1 MPQLDIL
8 GPWRCAGEVGKLLTP
23 RRVLTGLA
31 CLAGAV
37 GFATAC
43 GGSSVGSAYGPDAM
57 AADSSPGDSS
67 GADSTVGAA
76 DAPPD
81 SVVGVDANADAGAG
95 DALAPDVA
103 ANSPTDAGS
112 DQAVVDGADG
122 SPVDAPATDG
132 EGDACVTGSSCTP
145 TNRCHAGTYN
155 CSTQVCTDTGSALT
169 DGTSCAG
176 GWTCASG
183 NCVPPANPLSCT
195 PGGAGMTNCGAGSES
210 CCTSLAVDGGTY
222 YRTYTNSGDGGTGE
236 ADPATVS
243 SLRLD
248 EYLVTVGRFRQFVE
262 AVLPPDGGTG
272 WLPPAGSGKH
282 TYANGGAGLANSA
295 FPGTSEQG
303 WQTPDDSNIAPT
315 ASNLA
320 CYTDATWTIGPAN
333 QETRPITCANWYE
346 AYAFCIWD
354 GGFLPSE
361 GEWAYAAAGGAQQRE
376 YPWGSAPP
384 GTASQYAIYGC
395 YYPNGDAGLFSCE
408 GVAAIAP
415 VGTPTAGA
423 ALWGQLDMVG
433 EVREWTLDLIDSY
446 QSPCVD
452 CAFISTS
459 GHHVCRGG
467 DFENPASSFGD
478 RDSFSPA
485 ARLGYVGFRC
495 ARAP

>member
-1 MPQLDIL
+1 MRGLRTFEAWL
-8 GPWRCAGEVGKLLTP
+8 GVAVLVSTAGCASSSNQSAEGADATPWDASP
-23 RRVLTGLA
+23 SDTG
-31 CLAGAV
+31 
-37 GFATAC
+37 
-43 GGSSVGSAYGPDAM
+43 SD
-57 AADSSPGDSS
+57 
-67 GADSTVGAA
+67 ADSTVGVP
-76 DAPPD
+76 DALPD
-81 SVVGVDANADAGAG
+81 SVGLADGGAG
-95 DALAPDVA
+95 QSDAPVADVVA
-103 ANSPTDAGS
+103 DSPTDTGY
-112 DQAVVDGADG
+112 DQTAVDAADGA
-122 SPVDAPATDG
+122 PVDASATDG
-132 EGDACVTGSSCTP
+132 AGEAGDGCVSGSPCAP
-145 TNRCHAGTYN
+145 ANRCHAGTYS
-155 CSTQVCTDTGSALT
+155 CGAQACVDTGNALA
-169 DGTSCAG
+169 DGASCAG
-176 GWTCASG
+176 GWTCTSG
-183 NCVPPANPLSCT
+183 NCSAPATPQSCA
-195 PGGAGMTNCGAGSES
+195 PGGPGMTNCGSGSEN
-210 CCTSLAVDGGTY
+210 CCTSLEVDGGTF

-243 SLRLD
+243 NLRVD
-248 EYLVTVGRFRQFVE
+248 KYLVTVGRFRQFVE

-303 WQTPDDSNIAPT
+303 WQAPDDPNIAPT

-320 CYTDATWTIGPAN
+320 CYADATWTITPAN

-346 AYAFCIWD
+346 AYSFCIWD

-361 GEWAYAAAGGAQQRE
+361 GEWGYAAAGGAQQRE

-459 GHHVCRGG
+459 GYHVCRGG

-485 ARLGYVGFRC
+485 QRLGYVGFRC